1 MALLLRQ
8 VGRQLAP
15 LPAQVG
21 GNSSSLQQ
29 LQARFDMV
37 EPRADKSN
45 AQLQEAQAGLRPELA
60 PSRHSLHPSSHPH
73 PHP

>member
-45 AQLQEAQAGLRPELA
+45 AQLQEILQKVASGDVASAKFPMAL
-60 PSRHSLHPSSHPH
+60 
-73 PHP
+73 